1 MNGLKSKL
9 LNTNKN
15 LKTYENT
22 ILPTLRINATFFY
35 VPYNFYTRMTTE
47 EKYKE
52 IAVLI
57 AIGKLYSE
65 QATYLTKELKQR
77 QKQLFNHSVNAVDL
91 FVKQIE
97 NQLQQN
103 EIDLI
108 QSITDEFHNA
118 FNEIRK

>member
-1 MNGLKSKL
+1 
-9 LNTNKN
+9 
-15 LKTYENT
+15 
-22 ILPTLRINATFFY
+22 
-35 VPYNFYTRMTTE
+35 MTTE

-52 IAVLI
+52 IAILI

-77 QKQLFNHSVNAVDL
+77 QKQLFNNSVNAVDL